1 LPLDVVD
8 FAVAFALGDIFHIT
22 DEDSKMDLE
31 EIVKRILLKKISSI

>member
-1 LPLDVVD
+1 LDVVD

-22 DEDSKMDLE
+22 DDDSKMMALE